1 MVLFKEKTSNY
12 IEEINDYL
20 ESWLPDNHIPPNNLH
35 QAMNYSVMNG
45 GKRIRPLLT
54 FAAAETLHINYKM
67 LMPAAASIELLHSFS
82 LVHDDLPCMDD
93 DDLRRGQPS
102 THKAFDEATA
112 VLAADA
118 LLSLSFEIL
127 GSDLSFN
134 GTKEISASLVSLIAN
149 ATGSKGITGGQALD
163 LNAEGEGLIIDQS
176 ELEHIYRQKTG
187 KLLRACVLS
196 PCCFI
201 NVSIEKETALERYID
216 AIGLAFQIKDD
227 IIEAEG
233 ETEDIGKPSHSDI
246 DQAKATFPKIFGL
259 DHSNNRVD
267 DLLHVAENALSVFG
281 KDAEP
286 LIFMAEMIVSR
297 RA

>member
-1 MVLFKEKTSNY
+1 MTPFKAKTSDH
-12 IEEINDYL
+12 IEEINNYL
-20 ESWLPDNHIPPNNLH
+20 ESWLPDSQIPPKNLH

-54 FAAAETLHINYKM
+54 FATAESLNIDHKM
-67 LMPAAASIELLHSFS
+67 LTPAAAAIELLHSFS

-93 DDLRRGQPS
+93 DDLRRGQPA
-102 THKAFDEATA
+102 THKAFNEATA

-118 LLSLSFEIL
+118 LLSLAFEIL
-127 GSDLSFN
+127 SSDLNFN
-134 GTKEISASLVSLIAN
+134 GTKEINASLISLIAN
-149 ATGSKGITGGQALD
+149 ATGSNGITGGQALD
-163 LNAEGEGLIIDQS
+163 LNAEGLVLGQS

-201 NVSIEKETALERYID
+201 DLGLEKTTALERYID

-233 ETEDIGKPSHSDI
+233 ATEDIGKSSHSDI
-246 DQAKATFPKIFGL
+246 DQAKATFPKMFGL
-259 DHSNNRVD
+259 NHSKNRVD
-267 DLLHVAENALSVFG
+267 DLLFNAKDALSVFD

-286 LIFMAEMIVSR
+286 LISIAEMIVSR
-297 RA
+297 SS

>member
-1 MVLFKEKTSNY
+1 MTPFKAKTSDH
-12 IEEINDYL
+12 IEEINNYL
-20 ESWLPDNHIPPNNLH
+20 ESWLPDSQIPPKNLH

-54 FAAAETLHINYKM
+54 FAAAESLNIDHKM
-67 LMPAAASIELLHSFS
+67 LIPAAAAIEILHSFS

-93 DDLRRGQPS
+93 DDLRRGRLA

-118 LLSLSFEIL
+118 LLSLAFEIL
-127 GSDLSFN
+127 SSDLNFN
-134 GTKEISASLVSLIAN
+134 GTKEINASLTSLIAN
-149 ATGSKGITGGQALD
+149 ATGSNGITGGQALD
-163 LNAEGEGLIIDQS
+163 LNAEGLVLGQS

-187 KLLRACVLS
+187 KLLRVCVLS

-201 NVSIEKETALERYID
+201 DPGLEKTTALERYID

-233 ETEDIGKPSHSDI
+233 VTEEIGKSSHSDI
-246 DQAKATFPKIFGL
+246 DQAKATFPKMFGL
-259 DHSNNRVD
+259 NHSKNRVD
-267 DLLHVAENALSVFG
+267 DLLFNAKEALSVFD

-286 LIFMAEMIVSR
+286 LISMAEMIVSR
-297 RA
+297 SS

>member
-1 MVLFKEKTSNY
+1 MTPFKAKTSDR
-12 IEEINDYL
+12 IEEINNYL
-20 ESWLPDNHIPPNNLH
+20 ESWLPDSQIPPKNLH

-54 FAAAETLHINYKM
+54 FAAAESLNIDHTL
-67 LMPAAASIELLHSFS
+67 LRPAAASIELLHSFS

-93 DDLRRGQPS
+93 DDLRRGQPA

-118 LLSLSFEIL
+118 LLSLAFEIL
-127 GSDLSFN
+127 SSDLNFN
-134 GTKEISASLVSLIAN
+134 GTKEINASLISLIAN
-149 ATGSKGITGGQALD
+149 ATGSNGLTGGQALD
-163 LNAEGEGLIIDQS
+163 LNAEGLILGQS

-201 NVSIEKETALERYID
+201 DLGLEKTTALERYID

-233 ETEDIGKPSHSDI
+233 ATVDIGKPSHSDI
-246 DQAKATFPKIFGL
+246 DQAKATFPKMFGL
-259 DHSNNRVD
+259 NHSKNRVD
-267 DLLHVAENALSVFG
+267 DLLFNAKEALSVFDR
-281 KDAEP
+281 DAEP
-286 LIFMAEMIVSR
+286 LISMAEMIVSR
-297 RA
+297 KS

>member
-1 MVLFKEKTSNY
+1 MTPFKAKTSDQ
-12 IEEINDYL
+12 IEAINNYL
-20 ESWLPDNHIPPNNLH
+20 ESWLPDSQIPPKNLH
-35 QAMNYSVMNG
+35 QAMHYSVMNG

-54 FAAAETLHINYKM
+54 FATAESLNIDHKM
-67 LMPAAASIELLHSFS
+67 LIPAAAAIELLHSFS

-93 DDLRRGQPS
+93 DDLRRGQPA

-118 LLSLSFEIL
+118 LLSLAFEIL
-127 GSDLSFN
+127 SSDLNFN
-134 GTKEISASLVSLIAN
+134 GTKEINASLISLIAN
-149 ATGSKGITGGQALD
+149 ATGSNGITGGQALD
-163 LNAEGEGLIIDQS
+163 LNAEGLILGQS

-201 NVSIEKETALERYID
+201 DLGLEKTTALERYID

-233 ETEDIGKPSHSDI
+233 ETEDIGKSSHSDI
-246 DQAKATFPKIFGL
+246 DQAKATFPKMFGL
-259 DHSNNRVD
+259 NHAKNRVD
-267 DLLHVAENALSVFG
+267 DLLFNAKEALSVFDR
-281 KDAEP
+281 DAEP
-286 LIFMAEMIVSR
+286 LISMAEMIVSR
-297 RA
+297 RS

>member
-54 FAAAETLHINYKM
+54 FAAAESLNIDYKM
-67 LMPAAASIELLHSFS
+67 LIPAAASIELLHSFS

-93 DDLRRGQPS
+93 DDLRRGRPA
-102 THKAFDEATA
+102 THKAFNEATA

-118 LLSLSFEIL
+118 LLSLAFEIL
-127 GSDLSFN
+127 ASDLRFN
-134 GTKEISASLVSLIAN
+134 STKEINASLVSLIAH
-149 ATGSKGITGGQALD
+149 ATGSKGITGGQAMD
-163 LNAEGEGLIIDQS
+163 LNAEGLILGQS
-176 ELEHIYRQKTG
+176 ELEHVYRQKTG
-187 KLLRACVLS
+187 KLLRACILS

-201 NVSIEKETALERYID
+201 KVGLEKLTALERYID

-233 ETEDIGKPSHSDI
+233 KTEEIGKSSHSDI
-246 DQAKATFPKIFGL
+246 NQAKATFPKTFGL
-259 DHSNNRVD
+259 SHSKNRVNE
-267 DLLHVAENALSVFG
+267 LLHNAKEALSVFD

-286 LIFMAEMIVSR
+286 LIYMAEIIVSR
-297 RA
+297 KS

>member
-1 MVLFKEKTSNY
+1 MTPFKAKTSDQ
-12 IEEINDYL
+12 IEAINNYL
-20 ESWLPDNHIPPNNLH
+20 ESWLPDSQIPPKNLH
-35 QAMNYSVMNG
+35 QAMHYSVMNG

-54 FAAAETLHINYKM
+54 FATAESLNIDHKM
-67 LMPAAASIELLHSFS
+67 LIPAAAAIELLHSFS

-93 DDLRRGQPS
+93 DDLRRGQPA

-118 LLSLSFEIL
+118 LLSLAFEIL
-127 GSDLSFN
+127 SSDLNFN
-134 GTKEISASLVSLIAN
+134 GTKEINASLISLVAN
-149 ATGSKGITGGQALD
+149 ATGSNGITGGQALD
-163 LNAEGEGLIIDQS
+163 LNAEGLILGQS

-201 NVSIEKETALERYID
+201 DLGLEKTTALERYID

-233 ETEDIGKPSHSDI
+233 NTKDIGKPSHSDI
-246 DQAKATFPKIFGL
+246 DQAKATFPKMFGL
-259 DHSNNRVD
+259 NHAKNRVD
-267 DLLHVAENALSVFG
+267 DLLFNAKEALSVFDR
-281 KDAEP
+281 DAEP
-286 LIFMAEMIVSR
+286 LISMAEMIVSR
-297 RA
+297 KS

>member
-1 MVLFKEKTSNY
+1 MTPFKAKTSDH
-12 IEEINDYL
+12 IEEINNYL
-20 ESWLPDNHIPPNNLH
+20 ESWLPDSQIPPKNLH

-54 FAAAETLHINYKM
+54 FAAAESLNIDHKM
-67 LMPAAASIELLHSFS
+67 LIPAAASIELLHSFS

-93 DDLRRGQPS
+93 DDLRRGQPA

-118 LLSLSFEIL
+118 LLSLAFEIL
-127 GSDLSFN
+127 SSDLNFN
-134 GTKEISASLVSLIAN
+134 ETKEINASLISLIAN
-149 ATGSKGITGGQALD
+149 ATGSNGITGGQALD
-163 LNAEGEGLIIDQS
+163 LNAEGLVLGQS

-201 NVSIEKETALERYID
+201 DLGLEKTTALERYID

-233 ETEDIGKPSHSDI
+233 ETEDIGKSSHSDI
-246 DQAKATFPKIFGL
+246 DQAKATFPKMFGL
-259 DHSNNRVD
+259 NHAKNRVD
-267 DLLHVAENALSVFG
+267 DLLFNAKEALSVFDR
-281 KDAEP
+281 DAEP
-286 LIFMAEMIVSR
+286 LISMAEMIVSR
-297 RA
+297 RS

>member
-1 MVLFKEKTSNY
+1 MTPFTAKTSDQ
-12 IEEINDYL
+12 IEAINNYL
-20 ESWLPDNHIPPNNLH
+20 ESWLPDSQIPPKNLH
-35 QAMNYSVMNG
+35 QAMHYSVMNG

-54 FAAAETLHINYKM
+54 FATAESLNIDHKM
-67 LMPAAASIELLHSFS
+67 LIPAAAAIELLHSFS

-93 DDLRRGQPS
+93 DDLRRGQPA

-118 LLSLSFEIL
+118 LLSLAFEIL
-127 GSDLSFN
+127 SSDLNFN
-134 GTKEISASLVSLIAN
+134 GTKEINASLISLIAN
-149 ATGSKGITGGQALD
+149 ATGSNGITGGQALD
-163 LNAEGEGLIIDQS
+163 LNAEGLILGQS

-201 NVSIEKETALERYID
+201 DLGLEKTTALERYID

-233 ETEDIGKPSHSDI
+233 ETEEIGKSSHSDI
-246 DQAKATFPKIFGL
+246 DQAKATFPKMFGL
-259 DHSNNRVD
+259 NHAKNRVD
-267 DLLHVAENALSVFG
+267 DLLFNAKEALSVFDR
-281 KDAEP
+281 DAEP
-286 LIFMAEMIVSR
+286 LISMAEMIVSR
-297 RA
+297 KS

>member
-1 MVLFKEKTSNY
+1 MTPFRQKTSTY
-12 IEEINDYL
+12 TEEINNYL
-20 ESWLPDNHIPPNNLH
+20 ESWLPDSQIPPKNLH

-54 FAAAETLHINYKM
+54 FAAAESLNIDHRM
-67 LMPAAASIELLHSFS
+67 LIPAAAAIELLHSFS

-93 DDLRRGQPS
+93 DDLRRGRPS

-112 VLAADA
+112 VLAADG
-118 LLSLSFEIL
+118 LLSLAFEIL
-127 GSDLSFN
+127 SSDLSFN
-134 GTKEISASLVSLIAN
+134 GTKEINTSLVSLIAN
-149 ATGSKGITGGQALD
+149 ATGSQGITGGQALD
-163 LNAEGEGLIIDQS
+163 LNAEGLILDQA

-187 KLLRACVLS
+187 MLLRACVLS

-201 NVSIEKETALERYID
+201 EVDLEKTTALERYAD

-233 ETEDIGKPSHSDI
+233 KTEDIGKSSHSDI
-246 DQAKATFPKIFGL
+246 DQAKATFPKTFGL
-259 DHSNNRVD
+259 SHSKNRVD
-267 DLLHVAENALSVFG
+267 DLLHKAKDALTVFD

-286 LIFMAEMIVSR
+286 LISIAEIIVSR
-297 RA
+297 KL

>member
-1 MVLFKEKTSNY
+1 MTPFKAKTSDR
-12 IEEINDYL
+12 IEEINNYL
-20 ESWLPDNHIPPNNLH
+20 ESWLPDSQIPPTNLH

-54 FAAAETLHINYKM
+54 FAAAESLNIDHKM
-67 LMPAAASIELLHSFS
+67 LIPAAASIELLHSFS

-93 DDLRRGQPS
+93 DDLRRGQPA

-118 LLSLSFEIL
+118 LLSLAFEIL
-127 GSDLSFN
+127 SSDLNFN
-134 GTKEISASLVSLIAN
+134 GTKEINASLISLIAN
-149 ATGSKGITGGQALD
+149 ATGSNGITGGQALD
-163 LNAEGEGLIIDQS
+163 LNAEGLVLGQS

-201 NVSIEKETALERYID
+201 DLGLEKTTALERYID

-233 ETEDIGKPSHSDI
+233 ETEEIGKSSHSDI
-246 DQAKATFPKIFGL
+246 DQAKATFPKMFGL
-259 DHSNNRVD
+259 NHSKNRVD
-267 DLLHVAENALSVFG
+267 DLLFNAKEALSVFDR
-281 KDAEP
+281 DAEP
-286 LIFMAEMIVSR
+286 LISMAEMIVSR
-297 RA
+297 SS